1 MVKKKNIKV
10 GPLGAKTNW
19 ATLLVVGYQS
29 VCERGACLRGL
40 CMLPKNKNQNTK
52 HIKAFWVDRGS

>member
-29 VCERGACLRGL
+29 VCERGLVYEGYVCF
-40 CMLPKNKNQNTK
+40 PKTKTKTQN
-52 HIKAFWVDRGS
+52 I